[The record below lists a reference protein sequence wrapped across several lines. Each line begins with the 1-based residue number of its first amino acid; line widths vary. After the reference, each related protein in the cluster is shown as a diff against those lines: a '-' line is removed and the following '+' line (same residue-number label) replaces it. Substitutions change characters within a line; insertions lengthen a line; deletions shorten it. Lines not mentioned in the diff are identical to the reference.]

1 MSARQNWEIDST
13 NDVLVNST
21 YNFRLRAALI
31 NYFSGNINLALN
43 FSKIR
48 NIANIIFCT
57 RDIPVFSFRFEPKCD
72 NCNVRDGYRKHTI
85 VELPY
90 FEAYRNYSAGNNES
104 KFTIATLHG
113 GS

>member
-48 NIANIIFCT
+48 NIANIIFCNGLGLEHGPSL
-57 RDIPVFSFRFEPKCD
+57 RNLLSESPKVISLGDLLKEKHPELFFE
-72 NCNVRDGYRKHTI
+72 
-85 VELPY
+85 
-90 FEAYRNYSAGNNES
+90 
-104 KFTIATLHG
+104 TLNH
-113 GS
+113 